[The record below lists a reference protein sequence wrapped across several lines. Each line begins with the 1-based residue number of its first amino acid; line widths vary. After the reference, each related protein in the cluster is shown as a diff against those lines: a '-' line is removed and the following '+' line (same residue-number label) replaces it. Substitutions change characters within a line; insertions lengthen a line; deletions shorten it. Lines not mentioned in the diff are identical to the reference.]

1 MMRLPAP
8 PLLLAILTLSTL
20 ESPVSA
26 QLRAAAGKVDISP
39 TRAAYIAG
47 YASNRSSTGQHDPLW
62 ARCLV
67 LQNGDQMVA
76 LVSCDLLGIIRPY
89 AQKIRA
95 MVSRV
100 PSERVLIGATHT
112 HSGPDTYGQWGPNP
126 TTSGVDKE
134 WMADTLKK
142 IAALVDE
149 TASRLEPA
157 KLRFG
162 RVADVKDCSYNARVR
177 EILDTELLAMQV
189 SSTEEKPIATL
200 VNFACHPEVLNNRTM
215 TSDFPHWL
223 RQRLEAKLG
232 GVAIYMN
239 GALGGMVTA
248 VIQNEEKY
256 PKGEAWPEAERIGHT
271 LADAA
276 LASLEGAAWETNP
289 KLTFQQRLFRVPLEN
304 AGFKLLI
311 AAKILP
317 NELIDGSDIVT
328 EVSRFTLGA
337 AEFITLPG
345 EVLPNIGLYL
355 KSKMRSPYKF
365 QLGLT
370 GDALGYILTAEDFVL
385 KLYEYESSVSVGP
398 KMGPLMTENLLAL
411 IESGQ

>member
-1 MMRLPAP
+1 MRPVAPA
-8 PLLLAILTLSTL
+8 LLLAVLTLFTL
-20 ESPVSA
+20 EAPVSA
-26 QLRAAAGKVDISP
+26 QLKAAAGKVDISP
-39 TRAAYIAG
+39 TRAAFIAG
-47 YASNRSSTGQHDPLW
+47 YASNRKSTGQHDPLW

-67 LQNGDQMVA
+67 LQNGDQKVA

-89 AQKIRA
+89 AERIRA
-95 MVSRV
+95 MVRSV
-100 PSERVLIGATHT
+100 PAERVLIGATHT
-112 HSGPDTYGQWGPNP
+112 HSGPDTYGQWGPDRM
-126 TTSGVDKE
+126 TSGVDKE
-134 WMADTLKK
+134 WMEGLLKK

-157 KLRFG
+157 KVRFG
-162 RVADVKDCSYNARVR
+162 RQAEVANCSYNARVQ

-189 SSTEEKPIATL
+189 ANPQGKTIATL
-200 VNFACHPEVLNNRTM
+200 INFACHPEVLNNRTM

-223 RQRLEAKLG
+223 RLHVEERLG

-248 VIQNEEKY
+248 LIQNEEKY
-256 PKGEAWPEAERIGHT
+256 PKGEAWPEAERIGNT
-271 LADAA
+271 LAEAT
-276 LASLEGAAWETNP
+276 LASLEGASWEESPNF
-289 KLTFQQRLFRVPLEN
+289 TFQQRIFRVPLEN

-317 NELIDGSDIVT
+317 GELVDGSDILT
-328 EVSRFTLGA
+328 EVSRFTLGP

-355 KSKMRSPYKF
+355 KTKMRSPYKF

-385 KLYEYESSVSVGP
+385 KLYAYESSVSVGP

-411 IESGQ
+411 IESGK

>member
-1 MMRLPAP
+1 MRPLAPA
-8 PLLLAILTLSTL
+8 LLLAVLTLFTL
-20 ESPVSA
+20 EAPVSA
-26 QLRAAAGKVDISP
+26 QLKAAAGKVDISP
-39 TRAAYIAG
+39 TRAAFIAG
-47 YASNRSSTGQHDPLW
+47 YASNRKSTGQHDPLW

-67 LQNGDQMVA
+67 LQNGDQTVA

-89 AQKIRA
+89 VQRVRA
-95 MVSRV
+95 MVRNV
-100 PSERVLIGATHT
+100 PAERVLIGATHT
-112 HSGPDTYGQWGPNP
+112 HSGPDTYGQWGPDRM
-126 TTSGVDKE
+126 TSGVDKE
-134 WMADTLKK
+134 WMEGLLKK

-157 KLRFG
+157 KIRFG
-162 RVADVKDCSYNARVR
+162 RQAEVANCSYNARVQ

-189 SSTEEKPIATL
+189 ANRDGKTIATL
-200 VNFACHPEVLNNRTM
+200 INFACHPEVLNNRTM

-223 RQRLEAKLG
+223 RLRVEEKLG

-248 VIQNEEKY
+248 LIQNEEKY
-256 PKGEAWPEAERIGHT
+256 PKGEAWPEAERIGNT
-271 LADAA
+271 LADAT
-276 LASLEGAAWETNP
+276 LASLEGAAWEESPNI
-289 KLTFQQRLFRVPLEN
+289 TFQQRLFRVPLEN

-317 NELIDGSDIVT
+317 GELVDGSDILT
-328 EVSRFTLGA
+328 EVSRFTLGT

-370 GDALGYILTAEDFVL
+370 GDALGYVLTAEDFIL
-385 KLYEYESSVSVGP
+385 KLYAYESSVSVGP
-398 KMGPLMTENLLAL
+398 KMGPLMTETLLAL
-411 IESGQ
+411 IEGGK